1 VRRGWPPLSAIR
13 AVCASE
19 RPYGSVR
26 GVRSDPH
33 PYRDRVLTEAFH
45 KLVAAIVVRTL
56 GTACGCVGDVKSH
69 PSQKRAKD
77 EAPTVW

>member
-33 PYRDRVLTEAFH
+33 PYRDRLRIRSMVKEQS
-45 KLVAAIVVRTL
+45 IVIRL
-56 GTACGCVGDVKSH
+56 QDDASRGGMD
-69 PSQKRAKD
+69 R
-77 EAPTVW
+77 